1 VTDEMTIALA
11 AAGGLQILLMVQ
23 LWRTTRAA
31 ARGGRR
37 IEQLT
42 SALELLTDTTESG
55 FVNVATELTRVGARP
70 MTPAAS
76 RRAVTERIVAA
87 MRDGRTLADV
97 AADEGLSESEVR
109 LHLGLDR
116 AAAPGPGP
124 GRGAA
129 AALVTTPVAVDDTG
143 VLDDLER
150 WLSTLGSGRPAPGA
164 SRHAAVRV

>member
-1 VTDEMTIALA
+1 MTIALA
-11 AAGGLQILLMVQ
+11 GAAGLQILLMVQ

-55 FVNVATELTRVGARP
+55 FVNVASELTRVGARP
-70 MTPAAS
+70 MTPSAG
-76 RRAVTERIVAA
+76 RRAVTERIVTA

-109 LHLGLDR
+109 LHLGLDTATT
-116 AAAPGPGP
+116 AASQ
-124 GRGAA
+124 RGAA
-129 AALVTTPVAVDDTG
+129 AALVTAPPADSDTG

-150 WLSTLGSGRPAPGA
+150 WMSTLGTGRPASGA

>member
-1 VTDEMTIALA
+1 MTHEMTIALA
-11 AAGGLQILLMVQ
+11 VAGALQLLLMVQ

-70 MTPAAS
+70 ATPAAG
-76 RRAVTERIVAA
+76 RRAVTERIVTA
-87 MRDGRTLADV
+87 MRDGRALADV

-109 LHLGLDR
+109 LHLGLD
-116 AAAPGPGP
+116 AAATPGAAS

-129 AALVTTPVAVDDTG
+129 ALVMSPPAAGDTG

-150 WLSTLGSGRPAPGA
+150 WLSTLGTGRPASGA